1 MKRQLLSAVIFLMAL
16 LSPCVVD
23 VQMNT
28 IHVEAYTMSDV
39 EREIWQDEDTA
50 SMETVHEARCRFVKK
65 IKVESVEEKCEID
78 RQEDDPENQ
87 SKFRT
92 HIFYAREAGGI
103 PNIRCLS

>member
-1 MKRQLLSAVIFLMAL
+1 MKRQLLSTVIFLLAL
-16 LSPCVVD
+16 LAPCVVD

-28 IHVEAYTMSDV
+28 LSVEACVVSDA
-39 EREIWQDEDTA
+39 ERDIWQDEETTK
-50 SMETVHEARCRFVKK
+50 METVHEARSRIVKK

-78 RQEDDPENQ
+78 RQEDDPCNQ

>member
-1 MKRQLLSAVIFLMAL
+1 MKRQLLSAVIFLLAL
-16 LSPCVVD
+16 LAPCVVD

-28 IHVEAYTMSDV
+28 FSVEACVVSEA

-50 SMETVHEARCRFVKK
+50 SMETVHEARYRIVKK

-78 RQEDDPENQ
+78 RQEDDPCNQ

-103 PNIRCLS
+103 PNIRWLS

>member
-1 MKRQLLSAVIFLMAL
+1 MKRQLLSTIIFLVAL
-16 LSPCVVD
+16 LAPCVMD
-23 VQMNT
+23 VQINT

-50 SMETVHEARCRFVKK
+50 SMETVHEARCRIVKK

-78 RQEDDPENQ
+78 CQEDDPVNQ

-92 HIFYAREAGGI
+92 HIFYSREAGGI
-103 PNIRCLS
+103 PNIRWLS

>member
-1 MKRQLLSAVIFLMAL
+1 MKRQLLSAVIFLVAL
-16 LSPCVVD
+16 LTPCVVD
-23 VQMNT
+23 VQVNT

-50 SMETVHEARCRFVKK
+50 SMETVHEARCRLVKK
-65 IKVESVEEKCEID
+65 IKVESVKEKCEID
-78 RQEDDPENQ
+78 HQEEDPKNQ

>member
-1 MKRQLLSAVIFLMAL
+1 MKRQLLSTVIFLLAL
-16 LSPCVVD
+16 LAPCVVD

-28 IHVEAYTMSDV
+28 FSVEACVVSEA

-65 IKVESVEEKCEID
+65 IKVESVEEKREVD
-78 RQEDDPENQ
+78 SKEEDPINQ

-103 PNIRCLS
+103 PNIRWLS

>member
-1 MKRQLLSAVIFLMAL
+1 MKRQLLSTIIFLVAL
-16 LSPCVVD
+16 LAPCVVD
-23 VQMNT
+23 VQINT

-50 SMETVHEARCRFVKK
+50 SMETVHEARCRIVKK

-78 RQEDDPENQ
+78 RQEDDPCNQ

>member
-1 MKRQLLSAVIFLMAL
+1 MKRQLLSAVIFLLAL
-16 LSPCVVD
+16 LAPCVVD
-23 VQMNT
+23 VQVNT

-39 EREIWQDEDTA
+39 EREIWQDEDKA
-50 SMETVHEARCRFVKK
+50 SMDIVHEARGRLIKK
-65 IKVESVEEKCEID
+65 IKVESVEEKGDID
-78 RQEDDPENQ
+78 RKEDDPVNQ

>member
-23 VQMNT
+23 VQVNT

-50 SMETVHEARCRFVKK
+50 SMETVHEARCRQVKK
-65 IKVESVEEKCEID
+65 IKVESVEEKREVD
-78 RQEDDPENQ
+78 SKEEDPINQ

-103 PNIRCLS
+103 PNIRWLS

>member
-1 MKRQLLSAVIFLMAL
+1 MKRQLLSAVIFLVAL

-23 VQMNT
+23 VQVNT

-39 EREIWQDEDTA
+39 EREIWQDEDTS
-50 SMETVHEARCRFVKK
+50 SMETVHEARSRIVKK
-65 IKVESVEEKCEID
+65 IKVESVEEKCEIE

>member
-1 MKRQLLSAVIFLMAL
+1 MKRQLLSAVIFLLAL
-16 LSPCVVD
+16 LAPCVVD

-28 IHVEAYTMSDV
+28 FSVEACVVSET

-50 SMETVHEARCRFVKK
+50 SMETVHEARCRLVKK
-65 IKVESVEEKCEID
+65 IKVESVEEKCETD
-78 RQEDDPENQ
+78 RQEDDPVNQ

-103 PNIRCLS
+103 PNIRYLS

>member
-16 LSPCVVD
+16 LAPCVVD

-28 IHVEAYTMSDV
+28 FSVDACVVSEA
-39 EREIWQDEDTA
+39 EREIWQDEETTKA
-50 SMETVHEARCRFVKK
+50 ETVHEARCRQVKK

-78 RQEDDPENQ
+78 RQEEDPVNQ

-103 PNIRCLS
+103 PNIRWLS

>member
-1 MKRQLLSAVIFLMAL
+1 MKRQLLSAVIFLLAL
-16 LSPCVVD
+16 LAPCVVD

-28 IHVEAYTMSDV
+28 FSVEACVVSEA

-50 SMETVHEARCRFVKK
+50 SMETVHEARCRIVKK

-78 RQEDDPENQ
+78 RQEDDPVNQ

-103 PNIRCLS
+103 PNIRWLS

>member
-39 EREIWQDEDTA
+39 EREIWQDEDTV
-50 SMETVHEARCRFVKK
+50 SMETVHEARCRIVKK

-78 RQEDDPENQ
+78 RQEDDPVNQ